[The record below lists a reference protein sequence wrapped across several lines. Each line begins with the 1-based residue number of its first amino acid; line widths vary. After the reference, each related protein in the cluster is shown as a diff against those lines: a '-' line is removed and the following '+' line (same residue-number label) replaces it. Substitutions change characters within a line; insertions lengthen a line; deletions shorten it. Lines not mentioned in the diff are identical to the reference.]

1 MKHDV
6 SRSSTRKRPGPRP
19 RSNHRADGL
28 RLADLH
34 ARIRACTKCVEA
46 GFLERARPIV
56 AGSIRDRIAIVG
68 QAPGAVELTT
78 GQPFSGRSGAELKRW
93 LAEAGIDEGHLPYR
107 TAITKCFPG
116 KSPMGS
122 GDRRPS
128 PAEIAFCAPWLDE
141 ELALLRPRVILLL
154 GGLAID
160 RFWGKV
166 PLEDAVGRTRLKD
179 GVTFI
184 PLPHPSGAS
193 RWLNDPAHR
202 DLLRNGLAHVRRAA
216 RTLDSQGTG
225 PTMRVPRR
233 KSAALPFTVALP
245 QDRGWEEVI
254 IDMPKKKKAAK
265 KKH

>member
-1 MKHDV
+1 M
-6 SRSSTRKRPGPRP
+6 SRTDRNRALERL
-19 RSNHRADGL
+19 HR
-28 RLADLH
+28 
-34 ARIRACTKCVEA
+34 RIRACTKCVAA
-46 GFLERARPIV
+46 GFLERARPVV

-78 GQPFSGRSGAELKRW
+78 GQPFSGRSGAELRRW

-116 KSPMGS
+116 KSPTGS

-128 PAEIAFCAPWLDE
+128 PAEIALCASWLDE
-141 ELALLRPRVILLL
+141 ELALLQPRVILLL

-160 RFWGKV
+160 RFWGSRRV
-166 PLEDAVGRTRLKD
+166 TLEDAVGHSRVRD
-179 GVTFI
+179 GVTYI

-202 DLLRNGLAHVRRAA
+202 VLLRKGLAHVRRAA
-216 RTLDSQGTG
+216 RGLDRQARG

-233 KSAALPFTVALP
+233 KDAALPFTIALP
-245 QDRGWEEVI
+245 EFADGRR
-254 IDMPKKKKAAK
+254 
-265 KKH
+265 